1 MDEHKKM
8 DPETAI
14 KVLKVLNKWIL
25 QQRAV
30 TNNDIEARHALDEA
44 IQIAVAALEEKIEL

>member
-1 MDEHKKM
+1 MNEEKKM

-25 QQRAV
+25 QQSAV
-30 TNNDIEARHALDEA
+30 TNNDIETRHALDEA
-44 IQIAVAALEEKIEL
+44 IQIAVTALEEKIGG

>member
-8 DPETAI
+8 SPETAI

-25 QQRAV
+25 QQSAV
-30 TNNDIEARHALDEA
+30 TNNGIEARHAVDEA
-44 IQIAVAALEEKIEL
+44 IQIAVTALEEKIEL